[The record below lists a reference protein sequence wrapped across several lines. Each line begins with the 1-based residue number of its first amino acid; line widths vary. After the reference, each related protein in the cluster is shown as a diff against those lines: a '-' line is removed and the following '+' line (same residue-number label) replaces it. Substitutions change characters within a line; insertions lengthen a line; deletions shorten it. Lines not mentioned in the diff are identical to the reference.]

1 MVKNWDIIRE
11 ILLRLESSETANTT
25 LNANDI
31 PDYPEQEVAYNMR
44 LLSEEGCIKANIL
57 ESNSGSGHIAAAFAR
72 RLTNSGHE
80 LLDTMRNESVWGKVK
95 DTFKTKG
102 VEMTFALVLSVGK
115 KVAENLLFS

>member
-1 MVKNWDIIRE
+1 MPDEHFVWESDGGIIFSR
-11 ILLRLESSETANTT
+11 ISWRHSISVRLVIFYSLRPLF
-25 LNANDI
+25 
-31 PDYPEQEVAYNMR
+31 P
-44 LLSEEGCIKANIL
+44 
-57 ESNSGSGHIAAAFAR
+57 FAR